1 MGIDQLILSSH
12 AGSWAG
18 EAFSLNVNTTISMR
32 KCDKIFLLISCYI
45 DMLNGKNISVDRIHL
60 DFR

>member
-1 MGIDQLILSSH
+1 MGIDKLTFILSCRQLGRQDILLS
-12 AGSWAG
+12 
-18 EAFSLNVNTTISMR
+18 VNTTISMR

>member
-18 EAFSLNVNTTISMR
+18 EAFSLNVNTTISMLNCR
-32 KCDKIFLLISCYI
+32 ISQIFYAI
-45 DMLNGKNISVDRIHL
+45 KV
-60 DFR
+60 

>member
-18 EAFSLNVNTTISMR
+18 GAFSLYVNTTISMPNCR
-32 KCDKIFLLISCYI
+32 ISKIVCAI
-45 DMLNGKNISVDRIHL
+45 KV
-60 DFR
+60 